1 MFDLSSI
8 PDPTPAQLSAEGAK
22 FTQDKSAGPYP
33 GYRTLSEETKQKISQ
48 SLKGI
53 TPWNKGKK
61 TGPLPE
67 STRKKMSASHTIY
80 KTPEEKLQA
89 ERERWQR
96 SNRKRSAARKARRE
110 AAD

>member
-8 PDPTPAQLSAEGAK
+8 PDPTPAQLAAEGAK
-22 FTQDKSAGPYP
+22 FTQDKCAGAYP

-48 SLKGI
+48 SLKGNI
-53 TPWNKGKK
+53 PWNKGKK

-67 STRKKMSASHTIY
+67 STRKKMSASRTIY
-80 KTPEEKLQA
+80 KTPEEKQQA
-89 ERERWQR
+89 DRARWQR
-96 SNRKRSAARKARRE
+96 KNRKRKARRE